1 MLGLYSGEEPKTIN
15 EDMKM
20 LNLRRLICLV
30 CVGLMVGGIPYSCSE
45 RHTESQPVLYVSI
58 LPLRDIVHR
67 LVGDDFR
74 VEVLVPAGAS
84 PETFEPSARQFVELN
99 RAEMLFNV
107 GLIPFERALLSKVED
122 QRKIVALSDG
132 IELIE
137 GACGHNHVHGE
148 AAHGVDPHVWTSPR
162 ALRQM
167 AENAFRAIQRNYPDS
182 TKYESNYA
190 ALQSAL
196 QELDETVARKIAVSD
211 RKSFIVY
218 HPALTYYA
226 RDYGLK
232 QVSIEEDGKE
242 PSARRMSRLIE
253 YARKEGI
260 KHIFCQKQ
268 FPVSTVQIIADD
280 MDGEVV
286 MFDPLS
292 EDVVDNIL
300 KITDLILQ

>member
-1 MLGLYSGEEPKTIN
+1 M
-15 EDMKM
+15 
-20 LNLRRLICLV
+20 
-30 CVGLMVGGIPYSCSE
+30 
-45 RHTESQPVLYVSI
+45 
-58 LPLRDIVHR
+58 
-67 LVGDDFR
+67 
-74 VEVLVPAGAS
+74 
-84 PETFEPSARQFVELN
+84 
-99 RAEMLFNV
+99 
-107 GLIPFERALLSKVED
+107 
-122 QRKIVALSDG
+122 
-132 IELIE
+132 
-137 GACGHNHVHGE
+137 
-148 AAHGVDPHVWTSPR
+148 DPHVWTSPR

-196 QELDETVARKIAVSD
+196 QELDEAVARKIAASD
-211 RKSFIVY
+211 RRSFIVY